1 MDARTDP
8 VRDDELFIARVFKAP
23 VSLVFRLWEDPQHLV
38 RWWGPKGFTCTSF
51 ELDFRP
57 GGKWRACIESKRHGQ
72 SYSSGEFKE
81 IEREK
86 RIVFTF
92 SWEGGGAERPGV
104 GTLVTVTF
112 KEMDGN
118 TIQTFHQ
125 TPFPTVEA
133 RDNHVIGWSQLLDKE
148 QTYAENLARGE

>member
-8 VRDDELFIARVFKAP
+8 ICDDELFITRVFKAP
-23 VSLVFRLWEDPQHLV
+23 VSLVFRIWEDPQHLV

-57 GGKWRACIESKRHGQ
+57 GGKWRACIESKRHGPG
-72 SYSSGEFKE
+72 YSSGEFRE
-81 IEREK
+81 IEKEK

-92 SWEGGGAERPGV
+92 SWEGGDAGRSGV

-125 TPFPTVEA
+125 TPFPNIEG
-133 RDNHVIGWSQLLDKE
+133 RDSHVIGWSQLLDKE

>member
-1 MDARTDP
+1 MDAKAEP
-8 VRDDELFIARVFKAP
+8 IRDNELFTTRVFKAP
-23 VSLVFRLWEDPQHLV
+23 VSLVFCIWEDPQHLV
-38 RWWGPKGFTCTSF
+38 CWWGPKGFTCTSF
-51 ELDFRP
+51 ELDFRA
-57 GGKWRACIESKRHGQ
+57 GGKWRACIESKRSGLG
-72 SYSSGEFKE
+72 YSSGEFKE
-81 IEREK
+81 IEKEK

-92 SWEGGGAERPGV
+92 SWEGGAPERPGV

-125 TPFPTVEA
+125 TPFPTVEG
-133 RDNHVIGWSQLLDKE
+133 RDGHVIGWSQLLDKE

>member
-23 VSLVFRLWEDPQHLV
+23 IALVFRLWEDPQHLV

-72 SYSSGEFKE
+72 SYSSGEFQE

-92 SWEGGGAERPGV
+92 SWEGGGAGRPGV

>member
-23 VSLVFRLWEDPQHLV
+23 IALVFRLWEDPQHLV

-92 SWEGGGAERPGV
+92 SWEGGGAGRPGV